1 MAFNMNMKNID
12 IFGWV
17 GLAVVGAMAYVFL
30 APKFIQPGP
39 QDPVAPPASTAAGP
53 PGQFGM
59 GGQPFSGGVE
69 DYYSGVAYTFP
80 TKIEGVMPY
89 GFRMVLSS

>member
-1 MAFNMNMKNID
+1 MVLGINFKNLD
-12 IFGWV
+12 VFGWV

-39 QDPVAPPASTAAGP
+39 GDPVAPPAATGP
-53 PGQFGM
+53 PGGFGM
-59 GGQPFSGGVE
+59 GSTPFSGGVQ

-80 TKIEGVMPY
+80 DKLEGIMPY
-89 GFRMVLSS
+89 GYRMVLSS